1 MAGGVGQA
9 KVFTADELTRVFQ
22 AIGAR
27 KHPERNLC
35 VVLLSFSLGLRAQ
48 EIALLENQFLLDVGD
63 QYPAGFEVASEL
75 VLPAR
80 VTKGARATASGPD
93 ELESDPE
100 ERKMGRRSVRF
111 SIPEFDQLVKRI
123 VADGQSGKTIEPTDY
138 YPPRP
143 KKKSKT
149 RTLPLVDPLLRQAI
163 HNYTLVKLDNQSR
176 IYKKSPFIVSQKDGG
191 YSPNTMQ
198 QLMAKIYRDWAGIK
212 GASSHSGRRTF
223 ATTLLKKENE
233 SVKVVQALL
242 GHRSAATT
250 IIYEEEPTELEKESA
265 LSKSRVRIH

>member
-1 MAGGVGQA
+1 MTGGVGQA
-9 KVFTADELTRVFQ
+9 RVFTAEELTRVFE

-27 KHPERNLC
+27 KHAERNLC

-48 EIALLENQFLLDVGD
+48 EIALLENQFLLDIGD
-63 QYPAGFEVASEL
+63 QYPAGFEVSSAL

-80 VTKGARATASGPD
+80 ITKGARATAETTD
-93 ELESDPE
+93 ELESDPA
-100 ERKMGRRSVRF
+100 ERKQGRRSVRF
-111 SIPEFDQLVKRI
+111 SIAEFEKIVQRIASDVK
-123 VADGQSGKTIEPTDY
+123 SGIDLEPTDY

-143 KKKSKT
+143 KKKGKT

-163 HNYTLVKLDNQSR
+163 HNYALVKIEKQPRL
-176 IYKKSPFIVSQKDGG
+176 YKKTPFIVSQKDGG

-198 QLMAKIYRDWAGIK
+198 QLMAKMYRDWAGIK

-223 ATTLLKKENE
+223 ATTLLKKEHE

-250 IIYEEEPTELEKESA
+250 IIYEEEPTEMEKEAA
-265 LSKSRVRIH
+265 LAKSRIVS